1 MLYYSNISRKKQPH
15 RLAKEEISAI
25 LYTVMF
31 SRIPHKKKTAFGLFV
46 AILLAWTVLLWTVG
60 PEQMVSYIGVQN
72 GYLIG
77 FFLATFGGMSTLSSA
92 SYFATIITLAAGGL
106 NPYLLAVVAGFG
118 LLIGD
123 SLFFYL
129 GKSGRTAITLAAGG
143 LNPYLLA
150 VVAGFGLLIGDSLF
164 FYLGKSGRTAFS
176 DQFHE
181 RLDRLTR
188 WIMRRPNWLVP
199 IIVYIYVGFTPLP
212 NDIFMIAL
220 ALSGY
225 PYKKMVIPL
234 LLGDITIVLITAL
247 LASHGIQFL
256 GL

>member
-129 GKSGRTAITLAAGG
+129 GKSGRTA
-143 LNPYLLA
+143 
-150 VVAGFGLLIGDSLF
+150 
-164 FYLGKSGRTAFS
+164 FS